1 MGVYSLCISIQN
13 TLKMKRISE
22 ITVAVLTFLLSVSH
36 AVSIY
41 WFEDV
46 KETLQSN
53 AGLTFADCTPFV
65 ALAFSLVWIVR
76 PAMDE
81 LGIISIAGTVV
92 FLSAFVGEYGNYLVQ
107 KVWPE
112 GGLADQVDLLADAG
126 FLDPYGLYC
135 LYASFAAACLT
146 IILCVWTL
154 YLLGVKATS
163 VVEADKDSQVKTTE
177 ETPDSDKVAE
187 TVAVVNET
195 AIEPTTETET
205 VTVPDVSLIDQ
216 ETEPELVAEPQVE
229 PEPETEAELEPE
241 L

>member
-22 ITVAVLTFLLSVSH
+22 ITVVVLTFLLSVSH

-154 YLLGVKATS
+154 YLLGVKAT
-163 VVEADKDSQVKTTE
+163 E
-177 ETPDSDKVAE
+177 ETPDTDKVAE

-205 VTVPDVSLIDQ
+205 VTVADVSLIDQ
-216 ETEPELVAEPQVE
+216 ATKPELVAEPQVE
-229 PEPETEAELEPE
+229 PEPETVAELEPE

>member
-1 MGVYSLCISIQN
+1 MLVRWHWHATDVIFIFKFLSIGLRTSKRHSNQTQVWHLLIVHHLLPWRKLLNKLTSMTN
-13 TLKMKRISE
+13 TFR
-22 ITVAVLTFLLSVSH
+22 
-36 AVSIY
+36 
-41 WFEDV
+41 
-46 KETLQSN
+46 
-53 AGLTFADCTPFV
+53 
-65 ALAFSLVWIVR
+65 FSLMWIVR

-81 LGIISIAGTVV
+81 LGIISIAGTTV

-163 VVEADKDSQVKTTE
+163 VVEADKDSQVRVFI
-177 ETPDSDKVAE
+177 SM
-187 TVAVVNET
+187 NY
-195 AIEPTTETET
+195 I
-205 VTVPDVSLIDQ
+205 I
-216 ETEPELVAEPQVE
+216 
-229 PEPETEAELEPE
+229 
-241 L
+241 